1 MRRAIPFKRIFSII
15 LMCTFLS
22 ACATREASEQF
33 RGSTSQRLL
42 TYSIN
47 NLMTQIPEAHF
58 VPFEGHPVYVRSH
71 FIEAS
76 QTLNYT
82 AQRLYLELTSRF
94 NLKLVDAPEKARYEL
109 DFFFTSLGTD
119 NDVFGLTI
127 PVFWVGGD
135 QPSLD
140 ILAVRMYHGVSE
152 MYYYAKDKETG
163 VVTPYARI
171 LNRTRTDRF
180 STPFFSFPV
189 DDLDERSL
197 WD

>member
-1 MRRAIPFKRIFSII
+1 MPFKRILSVI
-15 LMCTFLS
+15 LLGTVLS
-22 ACATREASEQF
+22 ACSTREASEQF

-47 NLMTQIPEAHF
+47 NLMSQLPEEDF
-58 VPFEGHPVYVRSH
+58 MPFTGQPVYVRSH

-82 AQRLYLELTSRF
+82 TQRLYMELTSRWQM
-94 NLKLVDAPEKARYEL
+94 NLVDSPEKARYEL

-127 PVFWVGGD
+127 PIFWANTD

-152 MYYYAKDKETG
+152 MYYFSKDKETG
-163 VVTPYARI
+163 AVTPYDRI
-171 LNRTRTDRF
+171 LNRARTDRF
-180 STPFFSFPV
+180 TTPFFSFPV
-189 DDLDERSL
+189 DDLDEHSL
-197 WD
+197 LD